1 MRRGPGARVRR
12 TPENWWW
19 RTTPTPAG
27 RCVIVDVDGVL
38 ADATHRQH
46 LITGSH
52 RRWDEFF
59 ERCGGDTLIEPTKI
73 TLDLFASD
81 LVIVLLTAR
90 PEWVMPETR
99 SWMERFDVRWDLLI
113 MRDYGDYSAARDF
126 KHYAVAE
133 LRSHGFEP
141 LLALDDDPRNVAM
154 FERAGVRCAYVHSG
168 YH

>member
-1 MRRGPGARVRR
+1 MKPSRSQPD
-12 TPENWWW
+12 NWWW
-19 RTTPTPAG
+19 RGDPVNGG

-46 LITGSH
+46 LVTGGR

-59 ERCGGDTLIEPTKI
+59 EMCDRDALIEPTKI
-73 TLDLFASD
+73 TLDLMASD
-81 LVIVLLTAR
+81 LTIVLLTAR

-99 SWMERFDVRWDLLI
+99 AWMERFAIRWDLLI

-126 KHYAVAE
+126 KHFVVAD
-133 LRSHGFEP
+133 LRSRGFVP

-154 FERAGVRCAYVHSG
+154 FERANVPCAYVHSG